1 MTLTVVV
8 GSSGSG
14 KTTFLDHVHK
24 LHSCTY
30 IRQYHTLRPYVPVK
44 KIPKF
49 DPLQLPYWNLY
60 SEKVL
65 KEQAA
70 EGKKNESYNPGV
82 KIGGTMAGEFT
93 AGLSGGQ
100 RKMMLFELVRQRTST
115 QSELLIVLDEPFA
128 GVTDD
133 FVPYIMERLDEM
145 RLKHNILLVTN
156 DHVAALTKMADST
169 ITVSAIDRSKVKLNG
184 VEQERELMLHA
195 VAKGGEYMHSLGNQ
209 DLMFFMQTEVLTSPH
224 VGGSMG
230 FTVFAMILF
239 LMSFWDSKAGQEAL
253 VLVGLQIVAFF
264 AINPFLISLADWR
277 NTVTEEADALMHA
290 SVQTMMHLKS
300 VVTLILLIV
309 INVITFGCL
318 IACLDTAATN
328 DAGMWVSMLFDSASL
343 TLPFICWLYSKLP
356 LQIVQI
362 LASLPFLFMIF
373 FSTTFSPGSGVPG
386 VKACATYSRASTC
399 GAACPACSTR
409 WRAAPTTTCSSAAPS
424 PAAAWAWCSSSS
436 SRSCASSSS
445 SGPTSPRPRRSRRR
459 SPPSPSSPRSSR
471 SSTRTRAT
479 PSRRPRAHTP
489 INPLTQRCSCTYFT
503 AC

>member
-14 KTTFLDHVHK
+14 KTTFLEHVHK

-44 KIPKF
+44 NIPKF
-49 DPLQLPYWNLY
+49 DPHQLPYWNLY
-60 SEKVL
+60 SDKVL
-65 KEQAA
+65 KEAAA

-82 KIGGTMAGEFT
+82 MIGGTMAGEFT

-169 ITVSAIDRSKVKLNG
+169 ITVSAIDRSKVLLNG
-184 VEQERELMLHA
+184 VQQDREMMLHA
-195 VAKGGEYMHSLGNQ
+195 VAKGGEYVHSLGNQ
-209 DLMFFMQTEVLTSPH
+209 DLKFFAETEVFTSPH
-224 VGGSMG
+224 VRGSMG

-239 LMSFWDSKAGQEAL
+239 LMSFWDSKKGQEAL

-309 INVITFGCL
+309 INVVTFGCL
-318 IACLDTAATN
+318 IACMTEDNETVN
-328 DAGMWVSMLFDSASL
+328 NAGMWVSMLFDSASL
-343 TLPFICWLYSKLP
+343 TLPFICFGLYSRLP

-373 FSTTFSPGSGVPG
+373 FSTTFSPGAGVEGVKELRYLFARFYLWCRVPG
-386 VKACATYSRASTC
+386 VKESMEDCPDDDMLVICTIASGCLGMVLFIIFQLVRVFVVKRADASKTKAIKEEIAAKPEFATIQSELYKN
-399 GAACPACSTR
+399 TR
-409 WRAAPTTTCSSAAPS
+409 DAQP
-424 PAAAWAWCSSSS
+424 
-436 SRSCASSSS
+436 
-445 SGPTSPRPRRSRRR
+445 
-459 SPPSPSSPRSSR
+459 
-471 SSTRTRAT
+471 
-479 PSRRPRAHTP
+479 
-489 INPLTQRCSCTYFT
+489 
-503 AC
+503 

>member
-14 KTTFLDHVHK
+14 KTTFLNHVHK
-24 LHSCTY
+24 LHNCTY

-49 DPLQLPYWNLY
+49 DATQLPYWNLY
-60 SEKVL
+60 SEKKL
-65 KEQAA
+65 
-70 EGKKNESYNPGV
+70 EGKKNESFNAGI

-115 QSELLIVLDEPFA
+115 QSDLLIVLDEPFA

-133 FVPYIMERLDEM
+133 FVPYIMERLEEM

-169 ITVSAIDRSKVKLNG
+169 ITVSAIDRSKVLLNG
-184 VEQERELMLHA
+184 VAHERELALHA
-195 VAKGGEYMHSLGNQ
+195 VAKGGEYKHSLGNQ
-209 DLMFFMQTEVLTSPH
+209 DLKFFMQTEVLTSPH
-224 VGGSMG
+224 VGGSIG
-230 FTVFAMILF
+230 FTVFAMVLF
-239 LMSFWDSKAGQEAL
+239 LMSFWDSKPGQEAL

-277 NTVTEEADALMHA
+277 NTVTEEADGLMHA

-300 VVTLILLIV
+300 VVTLVLLVV
-309 INVITFGCL
+309 INAVTFGCL
-318 IACLDTAATN
+318 IACLDTKATN

-343 TLPFICWLYSKLP
+343 TLPFICFGLYSQLP

-373 FSTTFSPGSGVPG
+373 FSTTFSPGAGVPG
-386 VKACATYSRASTC
+386 VKVLRYLFARFYLWCRVPGAHLQYMEGCPEDDMLVGCTIASGCLGMVLFVIFQLVRVLVVRRA
-399 GAACPACSTR
+399 GAAKTKAIKETISSRPEFAAIQAELYKN
-409 WRAAPTTTCSSAAPS
+409 AAPA
-424 PAAAWAWCSSSS
+424 
-436 SRSCASSSS
+436 
-445 SGPTSPRPRRSRRR
+445 
-459 SPPSPSSPRSSR
+459 
-471 SSTRTRAT
+471 RAE
-479 PSRRPRAHTP
+479 P
-489 INPLTQRCSCTYFT
+489 
-503 AC
+503 